1 MSVIQSVS
9 NLVKEA
15 ESYAG
20 RLGKDRVRAVE
31 YYQGLMKDTPSDSG
45 RSSQVTKD
53 LRSNIKK
60 VLPSIIRTILN
71 ADQVVEFLPNQP
83 EDDRSCQ
90 QATDYINQVVLAESG
105 ARNAIYDGVHDALLL
120 RNGII
125 KWWYEEKR
133 FASVSSHSGLTDD
146 EFAQLA
152 GSDDMQ
158 VLEHTAHVEVIDQ
171 NGQQVPMALHDCKVK
186 RITSKKQTRVAAVP
200 RERFLIHPDAV
211 TLEDS
216 LIVGEKT
223 SIRRSDLVAMGYE
236 RDRVMKLPVGNDD
249 DYEETVRRADVA
261 VTDGAE
267 EGANEEIDFYDI
279 FVRIDADDDGIAELH
294 HMTFAGGL
302 NEENLLED
310 EECDDVQFC
319 DIAVMRNPHQWE
331 GVSLA
336 DDLMDLQRVKTVL
349 LRQTLDNIYWQNNP
363 QPIAQGGAIKNMD
376 AVYNPEFGLPIEVN
390 QGVDVRAALG
400 FNQVPFVASNSFGM
414 LEYMDKEAQNRTGVS
429 DASSGLA
436 PDALQ
441 NMTAKASA
449 MIEQQGIGQTEM
461 MVRTVADGLKKLFKG
476 LLKLTIKHQDV
487 PRTVRLRNEW
497 VQFDPRDWN
506 AEMDCTVNTGLGA
519 GTRERDMMVMQQVM
533 MVQEKLLQAFGPDN
547 PYVKPEQVYNATAK
561 LIEASGLKTVDLYFT
576 KPDPQEVQQ
585 KLEALKNAPH
595 PDQMKVDA
603 QAKLEQAKAQA
614 TLQLRQA
621 ELQMQ
626 MQMEQAKMQASTQ
639 HEKAQMDADLQV
651 KQVELQNAMAIA
663 AQDIAFRRE
672 ELNANIQLELTKLGL
687 VQDPQGGV
695 IPAHLAAIEQR
706 LMQLS
711 QLAGLA

>member
-1 MSVIQSVS
+1 MSVIQPVAQ
-9 NLVKEA
+9 LIAEA
-15 ESYAG
+15 EAYAG
-20 RLGKDRVRAVE
+20 KLGKDRVRAVE
-31 YYQGLMKDTPSDSG
+31 YYQGTMKDTPSDTG
-45 RSSQVTKD
+45 RSAQVTKD
-53 LRSNIKK
+53 LRANIKK

-71 ADQVVEFLPNQP
+71 SDQVVEYLPDQP
-83 EDDRSCQ
+83 EDEEGCA
-90 QATDYINQVVLAESG
+90 QATDYMNLVVLQESG
-105 ARNAIYDGVHDALLL
+105 ARNAIYDAVHDALLL
-120 RNGII
+120 RNGIL
-125 KWWYEEKR
+125 KWWHEEKR
-133 FASVSSHSGLTDD
+133 FSSVSTHTGLPDD
-146 EFAQLA
+146 AFYQLA
-152 GSDDMQ
+152 GAEDVQ
-158 VLEHTAHVEVIDQ
+158 VLEHTERQEMID
-171 NGQQVPMALHDCKVK
+171 GQPLPVTLHDCKIK
-186 RITSKKQTRVAAVP
+186 RISTKRQTRVAAVP

-216 LIVGEKT
+216 LVTGEKT
-223 SIRRSDLVAMGYE
+223 TIRRSDLVAMGYD
-236 RDRVMKLPVGNDD
+236 RARVMALPTGTDD
-249 DYEETVRRADVA
+249 DYEESVRRVDMSI
-261 VTDGAE
+261 TDGAE
-267 EGANEEIDFYDI
+267 EGANEEIDFYDV

-363 QPIAQGGAIKNMD
+363 QPIVQGGAIKNMD
-376 AVYNPEFGLPIEVN
+376 AVYNPEFGLPIEAN

-400 FNQVPFVASNSFGM
+400 FNQVPFVASNSFSM

-461 MVRTVADGLKKLFKG
+461 MVRTVADGLKKLFRG
-476 LLKLTIKHQDV
+476 LLRLTIKHQDM

-519 GTRERDMMVMQQVM
+519 GTRERDMMVMQQVI

-547 PYVKPEQVYNATAK
+547 PYVKPEQVYNATSK
-561 LIEASGLKTVDLYFT
+561 LIEASGLKTVGLYFT
-576 KPDPQEVQQ
+576 KPDPQEVQA
-585 KLEALKNAPH
+585 KLDALKSQPH
-595 PDQMKVDA
+595 PDQMKADA
-603 QAKLEQAKAQA
+603 QMQIEQAKAQGA
-614 TLQLRQA
+614 MQMRQA

-626 MQMEQAKMQASTQ
+626 MQLEQAKMQASTQ

-687 VQDPQGGV
+687 VQNPQGGV